1 MRETSALPAQATAFF
16 IHTAA
21 GDPQFQNTQLSLS
34 LGETCSAELLR
45 SAWQKAA
52 ASHAMLRS
60 TFRKAPTGELLRRE
74 LDGVEGAWRMLDWS
88 AVPPSE
94 LSAQWS
100 KLMAEDA
107 VLPIDLATAPLI
119 RFSAITL
126 PGGHCHILA
135 TFPKL
140 LLDEDSLFHLICEW
154 LEALEGRPLPEV
166 PLEEGE
172 PTSSATPAVADWWG
186 QFFNNAPEPA
196 VVQVLPA
203 PVSTEAGA
211 RPHVPFLMDRE
222 TSKKIKALG
231 QKLSISSG
239 DIFLAAWSLAVARLS
254 SRNRVVM
261 LAPTRGSEPGPAQA
275 GLHENMLPFQA
286 AINGGQSA
294 EAFLREIARTEKERS
309 QNSSIP
315 LERVL
320 LLAQPQRRLRDFATA
335 FRWLPPS
342 INDRVHDVFPRWIN
356 LDAQIHQRSFF
367 PLTFEVRDGS
377 RFALDVQYTD
387 ALPQGEAEQLLAR
400 VRTVLDVFIE
410 TPNKRLSEIRLL
422 ADEEWQAFKDGETPR
437 KTGDAPKLIEKQIA
451 DIFALHADALAV
463 EGPND
468 GALTYSEVDSH
479 SASLAAW
486 LRQENLADGWTIGVC
501 LTPTPW
507 LPVAVLGV
515 LRAGDTCLPLEPS
528 ADRAW
533 LLQKAEG
540 CDAELILCDSYT
552 ASLFEGKK
560 VLVLD
565 QQWDSVAAVPVTSS
579 EVKPPKASFFI
590 TGSEPSDSSAVIA
603 LTPETVA
610 ETCHQFA
617 QLLSLGAGSRIPL
630 TAAAGTGAFVE
641 TLLGTLAAGAT
652 LTLVNPEDEIPGTAT
667 HLRLTSA
674 QWRAWVSRLPRLAKE
689 NAPVAAPESIEVS
702 EGEAPPAPAEAPTA
716 PKFFEDLQAVCI
728 DAAVL
733 PPTIHAEWQKL
744 NGGQARWIQ
753 YASPAGLAGLSVR
766 YVQPEGSRNLPD
778 PTLIPLGVP
787 APGVRAELHDFAG
800 HPLPAHYP
808 GTLQVSAA
816 DRSISLAAW
825 RESSG
830 QFHLAASAQNI
841 LESEIA
847 TAPGVVDVHTATIIV
862 DDEPTLCAWIVFAEG
877 TSALPLELS
886 ADIHRRHPDLEY
898 PAFIAP
904 VAEFPVTRLGEID
917 LAALPK
923 PQPAPIAAP
932 VADSSSPV
940 AAAAPAP
947 RARVVPEAPA
957 QEWQPLQLLHRT
969 ADAPTLFLI
978 HGLDGNPDKAKTLGE
993 LMSVEWTV
1001 YATSARGF
1009 RHPSACHNSIE
1020 AEAASLVEAI
1030 CLLDPEGPYH
1040 LVGWDFGAILAM
1052 EMARQLRV
1060 AGRQVP
1066 YLALAGAKAPEMP
1079 EAPGG
1084 GWKKSFTKLFQ
1095 RGTPAPAVAASTP
1108 VAQAH
1113 VKALQEY
1120 RARPLSGP
1128 AGIILGADQEKEET
1142 AWLQLVPEA
1151 TTESMS
1157 CQSRDMLNEPAV
1169 KRLSVILLD
1178 WTLDPVDEEEESPE

>member
-1 MRETSALPAQATAFF
+1 MRETSALPAQATAYF

-21 GDPQFQNTQLSLS
+21 ADPQFQNVQLSLS
-34 LGETCSAELLR
+34 LGETCAAELLR

-52 ASHAMLRS
+52 ASHAMFRS

-88 AVPPSE
+88 AVPPAE
-94 LSAQWS
+94 LSTQWS

-107 VLPIDLATAPLI
+107 LQPLDLATAPLI

-154 LEALEGRPLPEV
+154 LEALEGRPLPEA

-196 VVQVLPA
+196 IVQVLPA
-203 PVSTEAGA
+203 PATADANA
-211 RPHVPFLMDRE
+211 RHHVPFLMDRE

-261 LAPTRGSEPGPAQA
+261 LAPTRGAEPGPAQA
-275 GLHENMLPFQA
+275 GLHENLLPFQA

-294 EAFLREIARTEKERS
+294 EAFLKEIARTEKERA
-309 QNSSIP
+309 QHSSIP

-356 LDAQIHQRSFF
+356 LDAQLHQRSFF

-377 RFALDVQYTD
+377 RFALDVQYSD
-387 ALPQGEAEQLLAR
+387 ALPQAEAEQLLSR
-400 VRTVLDVFIE
+400 VRTVLDVFLE

-422 ADEEWQAFKDGETPR
+422 ADEEWQAFKDSETPR
-437 KTGDAPKLIEKQIA
+437 KSGDAPKLIEAQIA
-451 DIFALHADALAV
+451 DIIALHADALAV

-479 SASLAAW
+479 SGSLAAW
-486 LRQENLADGWTIGVC
+486 LRNENIADGWTIGVC

-515 LRAGDTCLPLEPS
+515 LRAGNTCLPLEPNS
-528 ADRAW
+528 DRAW
-533 LLQKAEG
+533 LRQKAEG
-540 CDAELILCDSYT
+540 CDTELILCDSHT
-552 ASLFEGKK
+552 APLFEGKK
-560 VLVLD
+560 ILVLD
-565 QQWDSVAAVPVTSS
+565 QQWDAVAAVPVTSS
-579 EVKPPKASFFI
+579 EVKSPKASFFV
-590 TGSEPSDSSAVIA
+590 TGHEPSDSSAVIA

-610 ETCHQFA
+610 ETCRQFA
-617 QLLSLGAGSRIPL
+617 QLLSLGAGNRVPL
-630 TAAAGTGAFVE
+630 VAAAGTGAFVE

-652 LTLVNPEDEIPGTAT
+652 LSLVNPGDELPGNAT

-689 NAPVAAPESIEVS
+689 NTPAPVAAAEPVEVP
-702 EGEAPPAPAEAPTA
+702 EGEEPPAPVEAPAA
-716 PKFFEDLQAVCI
+716 PKFFEDLQAVCV

-733 PPTIHAEWQKL
+733 PPSIHAEWQKL

-753 YASPAGLAGLSVR
+753 YASPAGLAGQSVR
-766 YVQPEGSRNLPD
+766 YVQAENSRNLPD
-778 PTLIPLGVP
+778 PSLIPLGVP

-825 RESSG
+825 REANG
-830 QFHLAASAQNI
+830 QFHLAPATHNI
-841 LESEIA
+841 LEREISA
-847 TAPGVVDVHTATIIV
+847 APGVIDVHTATVTV
-862 DDEPTLCAWIVFAEG
+862 DGDPTLCAWIVYAEG
-877 TSALPLELS
+877 TSALPLDLS
-886 ADIHRRHPDLEY
+886 TQIHSRFPDLEY
-898 PAFIAP
+898 PAFIAA
-904 VAEFPVTRLGEID
+904 VAEFPVTRSGDID
-917 LAALPK
+917 LNVLPK
-923 PQPAPIAAP
+923 PQPAPPPSPTADPAAAP
-932 VADSSSPV
+932 V
-940 AAAAPAP
+940 P
-947 RARVVPEAPA
+947 RARAIPEAPV

-993 LMSVEWTV
+993 LMSGEWTV
-1001 YATSARGF
+1001 YATSARGL

-1095 RGTPAPAVAASTP
+1095 SNKPAPVAAASTP

-1128 AGIILGADQEKEET
+1128 AGIILGADQEKDEA

-1151 TTESMS
+1151 TSESMS

-1169 KRLSVILLD
+1169 KRLSVILLE